1 MYVALVTYS
10 KCIGCSGYLQQVYL
24 LRMLGKPQGDGG
36 NKDIQ
41 CLHILLRFSKMHCWS
56 GLQAVRRTAL
66 LLCSQEQRDQYTTQ
80 WKALSHKQVMIS
92 REKSRVNRN
101 RINLGN

>member
-41 CLHILLRFSKMHCWS
+41 CTHLLAMYSVQMN
-56 GLQAVRRTAL
+56 L
-66 LLCSQEQRDQYTTQ
+66 LT
-80 WKALSHKQVMIS
+80 
-92 REKSRVNRN
+92 
-101 RINLGN
+101 

>member
-36 NKDIQ
+36 NKDVR
-41 CLHILLRFSKMHCWS
+41 CAHILGADGQTDGRTDRGVLRGPHGPK
-56 GLQAVRRTAL
+56 
-66 LLCSQEQRDQYTTQ
+66 
-80 WKALSHKQVMIS
+80 KIQVN
-92 REKSRVNRN
+92 E
-101 RINLGN
+101 

>member
-41 CLHILLRFSKMHCWS
+41 CTHLLR
-56 GLQAVRRTAL
+56 V
-66 LLCSQEQRDQYTTQ
+66 YTH
-80 WKALSHKQVMIS
+80 S
-92 REKSRVNRN
+92 
-101 RINLGN
+101 LGKPKDAFRAFCIPT